1 MKQRSVFL
9 GVILSFLTCGIYATV
24 WIWILNNELR
34 VANGKNKNSVINFIL
49 SIVTCG
55 IFYLVWNYK
64 LGEEVEDFGGKD
76 DGVLY
81 LFLAFFSFGIISIA
95 LAQSQVN
102 EICERKGI
110 S

>member
-24 WIWILNNELR
+24 WIQILNNELR
-34 VANGKNKNSVINFIL
+34 VANGKNKNSFLNFIL

-64 LGEEVEDFGGKD
+64 LGQEVEDFGGRD
-76 DGVLY
+76 EGVLY
-81 LFLAFFSFGIISIA
+81 LFLAFISFGIISIA

-102 EICERKGI
+102 EICERNGI

>member
-1 MKQRSVFL
+1 MKQRSVLL
-9 GVILSFLTCGIYATV
+9 GVILSFL
-24 WIWILNNELR
+24 
-34 VANGKNKNSVINFIL
+34 
-49 SIVTCG
+49 TCG

-64 LGEEVEDFGGKD
+64 LGQEVEDFGGKD

-102 EICERKGI
+102 EICERNGI

>member
-1 MKQRSVFL
+1 MKQRSVLL
-9 GVILSFLTCGIYATV
+9 GVILSFLTCGIYATS

-34 VANGKNKNSVINFIL
+34 VATGKNKNSAINFIL

-64 LGEEVEDFGGKD
+64 LGQEVEDFGGKD

-102 EICERKGI
+102 EICERNGI